1 MYGCR
6 HHNWLW
12 VSCGCETLWPPPHL
26 PPLKNSCCEPVSNLF
41 SVNKN
46 PLQRVKKKYFSY
58 KINYDVYW
66 EINTPSVTY
75 GHQKSVSV
83 NLFVCLIAYIP
94 TFRKFWGLCD
104 KLMVKKNK
112 TKQKPKHQVY
122 MMWFRSPCDLPV
134 NVVLAGKKCTL
145 SWTNLLQQ
153 KCFFWERETIF
164 YWTGLSFCS
173 RFFLWC
179 TWRLREKNSFVMIIS
194 VVMKMSSQKYN
205 SRCFFFPFFKMF
217 FYCRRCR
224 LFMLLRTDYGSWD
237 CWIC

>member
-83 NLFVCLIAYIP
+83 NLFVCLIAYMP
-94 TFRKFWGLCD
+94 TFRKFWGLGD
-104 KLMVKKNK
+104 KLMVKK
-112 TKQKPKHQVY
+112 TKQNK
-122 MMWFRSPCDLPV
+122 SPNIKYIWCDFVLPV
-134 NVVLAGKKCTL
+134 TSLWMLCYLGKSVLYHELTFCSKNASFERGKLYSTGLDFLFVVGFSYDVRDGFGKKTH
-145 SWTNLLQQ
+145 LL
-153 KCFFWERETIF
+153 WL
-164 YWTGLSFCS
+164 Y
-173 RFFLWC
+173 
-179 TWRLREKNSFVMIIS
+179 
-194 VVMKMSSQKYN
+194 
-205 SRCFFFPFFKMF
+205 P
-217 FYCRRCR
+217 
-224 LFMLLRTDYGSWD
+224 
-237 CWIC
+237 